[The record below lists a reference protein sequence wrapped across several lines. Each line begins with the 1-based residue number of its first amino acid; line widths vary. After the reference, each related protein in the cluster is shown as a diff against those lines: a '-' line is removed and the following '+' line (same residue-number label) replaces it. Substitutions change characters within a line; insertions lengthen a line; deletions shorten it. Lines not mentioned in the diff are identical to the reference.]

1 MSIPPFLVLALA
13 RWLGGCFAV
22 LLLTRLLRAVLLHL
36 ASSRQHSTTEFV
48 VRLFTSTLLPIG
60 WLAVLVWGWDA
71 LPMAGLAD
79 QAIYAVSRLMAVVLI
94 ARLINRVFLRLAD
107 GALRRMEHPVITPEM
122 LVGFSPMLRT
132 VVWLFALLI
141 YLQNEGLEL
150 GAIFAALAGAGIGLG
165 LALQRPVEN
174 FTDYLTVLLDQP
186 FSVGQKIRVG
196 DVVGRVEQVGVRST
210 SIRSL
215 NGQRTVM
222 SNGDLLN
229 ATIENLTDLPRR
241 RIVQVIGVTYDT
253 SADQMEMIPELI
265 RSVVESVEDA
275 QFGRAHFISYG
286 DFSLNV
292 EYVFFVP
299 DGDFDHSLDLRH
311 RVNLKLMRCFEDKGI
326 EFAFPTQTLHLKRTD

>member
-1 MSIPPFLVLALA
+1 MSIPPYVVLALA
-13 RWLGGCFAV
+13 RWIGGCFAV
-22 LLLTRLLRAVLLHL
+22 LLLTRLLRALLL
-36 ASSRQHSTTEFV
+36 LLSRRRKNGITEFV

-71 LPMAGLAD
+71 LPIAGLAD
-79 QAIYAVSRLMAVVLI
+79 QVIYAVSRLLAVVLI
-94 ARLINRVFLRLAD
+94 ARLINRVVLRLAD
-107 GALRRMEHPVITPEM
+107 GALRRMEHPLITPEM

-186 FSVGQKIRVG
+186 FSVGQLIRVG

-222 SNGDLLN
+222 SNGDLLKT
-229 ATIENLTDLPRR
+229 TIENLTDLPRR

-253 SADQMEMIPELI
+253 SADQMEKIPDWI
-265 RSVVESVEDA
+265 RSVIESVEGA

-286 DFSLNV
+286 NFSLNI
-292 EYVFFVP
+292 EYAFFVP
-299 DGDFDHSLDLRH
+299 DGNYERALDLQH
-311 RVNLKLMRCFEDKGI
+311 RVNLQLMRCFQQHHI
-326 EFAFPTQTLHLKRTD
+326 EFAFPTQTLHLKQAG